1 MTETFNPDD
10 AREIADD
17 LRSVASAAEAAAKG
31 QALADLLRE
40 AATALDALAADVE
53 RMMKEKRA

>member
-1 MTETFNPDD
+1 MSANPAD

-17 LRSVASAAEAAAKG
+17 LRSLASAITKAPS
-31 QALADLLRE
+31 LADLLRE

-53 RMMKEKRA
+53 RMKKETAA

>member
-1 MTETFNPDD
+1 MTTTPDD
-10 AREIADD
+10 AREIAED

-31 QALADLLRE
+31 RALPDLLRE

-53 RMMKEKRA
+53 RMAKEKRA

>member
-1 MTETFNPDD
+1 MTTNPDD
-10 AREIADD
+10 AREIARD
-17 LRSVASAAEAAAKG
+17 LRTTAGKVLWRAPH
-31 QALADLLRE
+31 LTDLLRE